1 MPLVQFNVR
10 GKPSVNNLI
19 FVDGYESFR
28 WFVTRWNRQ
37 RYDRSGYYWIV
48 HLQSF
53 GEELDVV
60 ERILEATWELQ
71 ILYAVVIVA
80 DYQEENV
87 ELFTFWPY
95 ADTHCGDVNPVRVNW
110 RSVDLLADRLENF
123 HGCVLK
129 VGAFENRPFVQLD
142 WDKLGNTYMLGF
154 EGLLVNVLAKKL
166 NFTVE
171 VVVPPGNGQWGYL
184 KKGGRSSGLMKLL
197 MENAVHFGICS
208 IGFTEERTSMLS
220 PGIHHHTTY
229 IVFAV
234 PSGRPYSSFEKLFCL
249 FVGHVEYICPNVG
262 RFVVD
267 LHDGNPDSIP
277 GITGTKY
284 LQVPKNFSVPRT
296 MDAIDKSGLD
306 YYMLELAAEFFQ
318 TTRKCLQE
326 QNSCP
331 TTNLSCTRSTRIG
344 RGELN
349 GVVLVLVD
357 HVAYHN
363 KYFPADE
370 FVQVTSEYVIGFP
383 MAAVY
388 PKQTFLRD
396 TINREI
402 QMIDSSGLVQHW
414 VEQGGDYDFESDR
427 RGAAVTVALSIGNLI
442 GAFQILA
449 VLELGAVLMFLLEVG
464 TKWSRVMKRFVDW
477 MEEEKSEHDS
487 EVLFVK
493 KHNVLKE

>member
-1 MPLVQFNVR
+1 MQIYFISFYLVVISGTQLEETIVELFRRYTPPIQRRHNPLLIEYFSYNKEARNLQQDLIGRLLNQLDGDMPLIQFNVR
-10 GKPSVNNLI
+10 GGKPSVNNLI

-53 GEELDVV
+53 GEDHDVV

-123 HGCVLK
+123 HGCVLR
-129 VGAFENRPFVQLD
+129 VGTFDNRPFVQLD

-171 VVVPPGNGQWGYL
+171 VVVPPGNDQWGYL
-184 KKGGRSSGLMKLL
+184 KKGGNSTGLMKLL
-197 MENAVHFGICS
+197 MDNTVHFGICS
-208 IGFTEERTSMLS
+208 IGYTEERSSMLS

-234 PSGRPYSSFEKLFCL
+234 PSGRPYSSFEKLFLPFSWSTWYAL
-249 FVGHVEYICPNVG
+249 FATLLAALVIIMIINTRSKSVKN
-262 RFVVD
+262 FVY
-267 LHDGNPDSIP
+267 GSGIRIP
-277 GITGTKY
+277 VTNLINLLFGGPQDKAPSCTFARTLVALWLIFTMVIRTAYQGSLYKY
-284 LQVPKNFSVPRT
+284 LQVPKNFSAPRT

-306 YYMLELAAEFFQ
+306 YYMLDLAAEFFS
-318 TTRKCLQE
+318 
-326 QNSCP
+326 N
-331 TTNLSCTRSTRIG
+331 
-344 RGELN
+344 
-349 GVVLVLVD
+349 
-357 HVAYHN
+357 
-363 KYFPADE
+363 
-370 FVQVTSEYVIGFP
+370 
-383 MAAVY
+383 Y
-388 PKQTFLRD
+388 P
-396 TINREI
+396 
-402 QMIDSSGLVQHW
+402 
-414 VEQGGDYDFESDR
+414 
-427 RGAAVTVALSIGNLI
+427 
-442 GAFQILA
+442 
-449 VLELGAVLMFLLEVG
+449 
-464 TKWSRVMKRFVDW
+464 
-477 MEEEKSEHDS
+477 
-487 EVLFVK
+487 EVLAR
-493 KHNVLKE
+493 